1 MSFRTKRKN
10 LKKVFNNRRHSASY
24 ECSRLIF
31 DMKKILIVI
40 CMALSLTTAWA
51 GKQSGQLRSLV
62 TSYKGIE
69 GFEIVDMGGVALS
82 LLRAAAKTQAETAE
96 DRAALE
102 LFNGLKRLTI
112 VDFSEAEPEVKDKFL
127 RKVNRILRSGEML
140 LEAKDGGE
148 TVRIYGTSSDDGNL
162 LEDVALLAGEALIF
176 VRGSIRADQV
186 AALMKQADRD

>member
-1 MSFRTKRKN
+1 
-10 LKKVFNNRRHSASY
+10 
-24 ECSRLIF
+24 
-31 DMKKILIVI
+31 MKKILITL
-40 CMALSLTTAWA
+40 MMLLSLGTVALA
-51 GKQSGQLRSLV
+51 GEPNRQLRNLV
-62 TSYKGIE
+62 SDYRGTQ
-69 GFEIVDMGGVALS
+69 GFDVVDIGGLGLS
-82 LLRAAAKTQAETAE
+82 LLKAAAKTAAKTPE
-96 DRAALE
+96 DREALR

-112 VDFSEAEPEVKDKFL
+112 VDFSGAAPEVKDKFL

>member
-1 MSFRTKRKN
+1 
-10 LKKVFNNRRHSASY
+10 
-24 ECSRLIF
+24 
-31 DMKKILIVI
+31 MKKILITL
-40 CMALSLTTAWA
+40 MMLLSLGTVALA
-51 GKQSGQLRSLV
+51 GEPNRQLRNLV
-62 TSYKGIE
+62 SDYRGTQ
-69 GFEIVDMGGVALS
+69 GFDVVDIGTLGLS
-82 LLRAAAKTQAETAE
+82 ILKAAARTAAETPE
-96 DRAALE
+96 DREALR

>member
-1 MSFRTKRKN
+1 
-10 LKKVFNNRRHSASY
+10 
-24 ECSRLIF
+24 
-31 DMKKILIVI
+31 MKKILITL
-40 CMALSLTTAWA
+40 MMLLSLGTVALA
-51 GKQSGQLRSLV
+51 GEPNRQLRNLV
-62 TSYKGIE
+62 SDYRGTQ
-69 GFEIVDMGGVALS
+69 GFDVVDVGGLGLS
-82 LLRAAAKTQAETAE
+82 LLKAAARTAADSPE
-96 DRAALE
+96 DREALR